1 MIADLSRNR
10 RIALALEVVFE
21 LFIAI
26 AMKIAC
32 SGIVGLI
39 VQYSYM
45 YARKYSFIVHFL
57 ETFPSFYFILLF
69 FFIWITFGTFLSGGF
84 LLFLN
89 IQ

>member
-26 AMKIAC
+26 EMKIAC

-39 VQYSYM
+39 VRYSLI
-45 YARKYSFIVHFL
+45 RCSFFANLPV
-57 ETFPSFYFILLF
+57 F
-69 FFIWITFGTFLSGGF
+69 FFFFSFLS
-84 LLFLN
+84 LLLVLF
-89 IQ
+89 